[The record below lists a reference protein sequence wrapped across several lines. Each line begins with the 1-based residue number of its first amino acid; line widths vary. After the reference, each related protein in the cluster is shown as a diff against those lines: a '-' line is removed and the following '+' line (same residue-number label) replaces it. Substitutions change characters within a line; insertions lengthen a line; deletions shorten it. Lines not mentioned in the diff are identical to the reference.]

1 MSLLDTKSFFF
12 KHGNYS
18 DLLSII
24 RLRLA
29 FEVRLNLVRSQG
41 LNDQTTSTIQQ
52 WESHLK
58 DLLAAASPTSKV
70 AIVGVGHPFRG
81 DDYVGSYVMKGIIK
95 MTGDTLS
102 DSVYLFDAEDNLEHV
117 ITKLSRIDS
126 KQVIFIDACE
136 MGVRPAET
144 KLLGIDETSYP
155 FFTTHGI
162 PLKVLAEQMLMG
174 CKVWVLAIQPKET
187 EFGEALSPEV
197 RDAASYVSK
206 FIISSLAREGR
217 DIV

>member
-1 MSLLDTKSFFF
+1 
-12 KHGNYS
+12 
-18 DLLSII
+18 
-24 RLRLA
+24 LA
-29 FEVRLNLVRSQG
+29 QSQG
-41 LNDQTTSTIQQ
+41 LVDQTTSTIQH

-58 DLLAAASPTSKV
+58 ELLIAASPTSKV

-81 DDYVGSYVMKGIIK
+81 DDYVGSYVLKGIIK
-95 MTGDTLS
+95 ATGDTLS
-102 DSVYLFDAEDNLEHV
+102 DSVYLFDAEDNVERV
-117 ITKLSRIDS
+117 ITKLSRIDP

-144 KLLGIDETSYP
+144 KLLAIDETSYP

-162 PLKVLAEQMLMG
+162 PLKVLAEQLLIR
-174 CKVWVLAIQPKET
+174 CKVSVLAIQPKQT

-197 RDAASYVSK
+197 RDAAGYASE
-206 FIISSLAREGR
+206 FIISSLAKEDR